1 MLSYQLIVE
10 KSLDEIEFEVS
21 IQNVPLASSLRLAL
35 RRIAPA
41 ATVTT
46 TAPAIAT
53 PTPAAAAVE
62 QASSKKP
69 TNPNKFSTTEKS
81 SIANIVLALAVLAI
95 GSSRAVSQVVQSQ
108 QQGTS
113 SILKALSV
121 DSTLLIGVGL
131 LLLFYNGFQWR
142 SEISSKKEESSN
154 SKQSTARPVA
164 AVTTAE
170 QSSVVAPLTIAVQM
184 TIISHS
190 LTSPDLPIVELDD
203 GEYNNS
209 YHRCSSPLSLASVN
223 PIRDS

>member
-95 GSSRAVSQVVQSQ
+95 GSSRAVS